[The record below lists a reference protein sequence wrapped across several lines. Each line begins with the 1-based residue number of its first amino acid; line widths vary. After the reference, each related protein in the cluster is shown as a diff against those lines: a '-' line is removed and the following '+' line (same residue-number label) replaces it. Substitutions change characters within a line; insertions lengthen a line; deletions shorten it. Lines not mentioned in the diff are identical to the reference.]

1 MWKFLKWCLIWFLS
15 FYLGSLI
22 ILYIFDINTLEKYKI
37 SLQNSEGIMVWGVF
51 IGYMIAILPKVM
63 VKLPFLRSED
73 NDNTTK
79 QA

>member
-37 SLQNSEGIMVWGVF
+37 ALQNSEVIMVWGVF